1 MRANRPGIHWLAFLL
16 VLVAPLLFW
25 HQWLLPKQNVLNT
38 MQHEIDRLRTEAHSA
53 GYAEQAFSPQIP
65 LAEIMQRLGTPE
77 QLPERVERL
86 HGLLRDY
93 GVTLL
98 KASYK
103 LAPGGASGIGRYEIL
118 LDVEGPYYGVRLF
131 SRAMLLQ
138 DETIALES
146 LDLHRQPG
154 GGGRIRSTMRWVM
167 FVKGAGQ

>member
-1 MRANRPGIHWLAFLL
+1 MGASNSLIRWVVIVLALASP
-16 VLVAPLLFW
+16 VLFW
-25 HQWLLPKQNVLNT
+25 NQWLMPRQQALST
-38 MQHEIDRLRTEAHSA
+38 MQRDIDRLRAEEINA
-53 GYAEQAFSPQIP
+53 GDAEQASSPQTQ
-65 LAEIMQRLGTPE
+65 LAEIMQRLESSE

-86 HGLLRDY
+86 HGLLRNC

-103 LAPGGASGIGRYEIL
+103 LAPGGAARIGRYEIQ

-131 SRAMLLQ
+131 SRDMLFQ